1 MKTGFF
7 QALIG
12 SCCGTA
18 IFERLR
24 NQHLGRTVF
33 HLILMSLLCSVFMEV
48 GIYKDWKKKSRATVN
63 TIVENCGS
71 IKIDKKG
78 FTPEKS
84 PQKLKNFIAAGPFAV
99 TYLPEGSSLPG
110 DFQQGCNIGLLWKGN
125 KLLLWQKNNNGYLLT
140 PIDNSQSDND
150 SINAAA
156 VEEIEQTLNALHGVN
171 IQGELNLTP
180 GVLNVLSNM
189 MLVTVLIMLAVFN
202 LFQVVFYIAIFT
214 GIFALMNMGR
224 PRRFTVKEMIKLS
237 VYAGFPAMLI
247 GSAAAFLELP
257 LLDFNLTYVL
267 GMTFY
272 LMFVMN
278 RLDRDRQQREWQD
291 KEQQ

>member
-84 PQKLKNFIAAGPFAV
+84 PQELKSFIVAGPFAV
-99 TYLPEGSSLPG
+99 TYLPEGSSLPE

-140 PIDNSQSDND
+140 PIDNSQTNNSANVT
-150 SINAAA
+150 A
-156 VEEIEQTLNALHGVN
+156 VQEIDQALHALPGVKIN
-171 IQGELNLTP
+171 GELNLTAA
-180 GVLNVLSNM
+180 GLKLLSNI

-237 VYAGFPAMLI
+237 VYAGFPAMII
-247 GSAAAFLELP
+247 GSAATFLELP